1 LKKVTQILENQQIQ
15 DSYDAII
22 IGAGNGGLIAGA
34 TLAKEGLKV
43 LLIERHNLPGGFA
56 TSFVRGR
63 FEFEASLH
71 ELADYGPSDN
81 KGGIR
86 KLFEDKLEL
95 DADFARV
102 PEAYK
107 LILTDPDNKMDITMP
122 FGVED
127 FLDKMEEYVP
137 GSRES
142 VEKFFNLAREIRAAF
157 GYIAH
162 TQGNPD
168 QGTLMKEYTNF
179 LRTAAYSAE
188 EVEDA
193 LGIPEKA
200 QKILNAYWAY
210 LGLPMNRINFTIFAS
225 MVLVYIEKGAYI
237 PINRSHGYTAALDA
251 KIREFG
257 GKILYNTTVDKILV
271 EDGQVIGVKT
281 SSGDHLKT
289 NHIICNASPTLAYNK
304 LVYPKSEVPEI
315 AYKEVNAR
323 IHGMSAFCVFLGLD
337 ASVDEL
343 GLKEYS
349 YFIMDDMNTESVY
362 NSWSELKTPSGQAT
376 VVINNAIPDC
386 SPKGTTLMYITTL
399 FDPKV
404 WEDVK
409 PEDYFKIKTQ
419 IAEGLI
425 EQFEEATG
433 APIKE
438 HIEEIEIATPETYA
452 RYTGTYNGV
461 IYGYEPESWD
471 SLVPRLMSMEDDVRI
486 KGLRFAGGFG
496 ARCHGYSSSMSDGHT
511 MALLTLRDIK
521 QGGGHNE

>member
-1 LKKVTQILENQQIQ
+1 MNQKFEKQQIQ
-15 DSYDAII
+15 DTYDAIV

-34 TLAKEGLKV
+34 TLAQQGLKV
-43 LLIERHNLPGGFA
+43 MIIERHNLPGGFA

-71 ELADYGPSDN
+71 ELADYGPPED

-86 KLFEDKLEL
+86 RLFEDRL
-95 DADFARV
+95 DLDVEFVRV

-107 LILTDPDNKMDITMP
+107 LILTDPDTKMEVSMP
-122 FGVED
+122 FGVES

-137 GSRES
+137 GSRDS
-142 VEKFFNLAREIRAAF
+142 VEKFFNIAKEIRAAF

-162 TQGNPD
+162 AQGNPD
-168 QGTLMKEYTNF
+168 QGVLMKEYTNF
-179 LRTAAYSAE
+179 LKTAAYSVKDVE
-188 EVEDA
+188 EA
-193 LGIPEKA
+193 LEIPERA

-210 LGLPMNRINFTIFAS
+210 LGLPANRINFTIFAS

-237 PINRSHGYTAALDA
+237 PKNRSHGYTTAIDA

-257 GKILYNTTVDKILV
+257 GKISYNTTVEKILA
-271 EDGQVIGVKT
+271 ENGEVIGVET
-281 SSGDHLKT
+281 SRGDKLMT

-315 AYKEVNAR
+315 AYKYVNAR
-323 IHGMSAFCVFLGLD
+323 IHGLSAFCVFLGLD
-337 ASVDEL
+337 ATVEDL
-343 GLKEYS
+343 GLNEYS
-349 YFIMDDMNTESVY
+349 YFIMDDMNTEKIY
-362 NSWSELKTPSGQAT
+362 EAWSKLEAPTGQAT
-376 VVINNAIPDC
+376 VVINNTIPDC
-386 SPKGTTLMYITTL
+386 SPPGTTLLYITTL
-399 FDPKV
+399 FRAEA
-404 WEDVK
+404 WEKIK
-409 PEDYFKIKTQ
+409 PEEYFKIKTK

-425 EQFEEATG
+425 EQFEKATG
-433 APIKE
+433 APIKN

-452 RYTGTYNGV
+452 RYTGTYNGI

-471 SLVPRLMSMEDDVRI
+471 SLVPRLMSMNEDVHI

-511 MALLTLRDIK
+511 MALLTLQDIK
-521 QGGGHNE
+521 KGGEPNE

>member
-1 LKKVTQILENQQIQ
+1 MNQIVEKQQIQ
-15 DSYDAII
+15 DSYDAIVV
-22 IGAGNGGLIAGA
+22 GAGNGGLIAGV

-43 LLIERHNLPGGFA
+43 LVLERHNLPGGFA

-71 ELADYGPSDN
+71 ELADYGPPEN

-86 KLFEDKLEL
+86 RLFEDKLGL
-95 DADFARV
+95 DVEFARV

-107 LILTDPDNKMDITMP
+107 LILTEQDNKMNISMP
-122 FGVED
+122 FGVEN

-142 VEKFFNLAREIRAAF
+142 VEKFFNVAKEIRSAF

-168 QGTLMKEYTNF
+168 QGVLMKEYTNF
-179 LRTAAYSAE
+179 LRTASYSTE
-188 EVEDA
+188 EVEEA

-200 QKILNAYWAY
+200 RKILNAYWAY
-210 LGLPMNRINFTIFAS
+210 LGLPMSRINFTIFAS

-237 PINRSHGYTAALDA
+237 PVDKSHGYTTALDA

-257 GKILYNTTVDKILV
+257 GKILYNTTVGKILV
-271 EDGQVIGVKT
+271 ENGEVIGVET
-281 SSGDHLKT
+281 SNGDKLKT

-304 LVYPKSEVPEI
+304 LIYPKSEVPEI
-315 AYKEVNAR
+315 AYKQVNAR
-323 IHGMSAFCVFLGLD
+323 IHGLSAFCVFLGLD
-337 ASVDEL
+337 ATVEEL
-343 GLKEYS
+343 GLNEYS
-349 YFIMDDMNTESVY
+349 YFIMEDMDTEAIY
-362 NSWSELKTPSGQAT
+362 DSWGKLQTPKGQAT
-376 VVINNAIPDC
+376 VVINNAVPDC
-386 SPKGTTLMYITTL
+386 SPEGTTLLYITTL
-399 FDPKV
+399 FDPKA
-404 WEDVK
+404 WKDVK
-409 PEDYFKIKTQ
+409 PEEYFKLKTE

-425 EQFEEATG
+425 KQFETATG
-433 APIKE
+433 APLGD

-471 SLVPRLMSMEDDVRI
+471 SLVPRLMSMEDDVHI

-511 MALLTLRDIK
+511 IALLTLRDIK
-521 QGGGHNE
+521 QGGKSNE